1 VLLKLKFFPPFC
13 LVAWLVACLCGAL
26 TQQAGCCKAQNGT
39 FFSSIVKR
47 HNKQT
52 SDKIGGESLQIFHLL
67 SLWVLQNKIAQAS
80 QSLNLS

>member
-1 VLLKLKFFPPFC
+1 
-13 LVAWLVACLCGAL
+13 LVGWLVGCLCGAL

-47 HNKQT
+47 QNKQT

-67 SLWVLQNKIAQAS
+67 SLWVLQNKIAQTS

>member
-13 LVAWLVACLCGAL
+13 LVAWLVACFCGAL

-39 FFSSIVKR
+39 FFPSIFKR

-52 SDKIGGESLQIFHLL
+52 GDRIGGESLQIFHLL

-80 QSLNLS
+80 QSSNLS